1 MQSKSQTQDFIL
13 PFKRQPTAV
22 FLPGKSH
29 GWWNLVDYSPW
40 GRKESD
46 TTEQLHLTQLSEHKE
61 IETHCSGWES
71 CMSLVIGSKQP
82 DLS

>member
-40 GRKESD
+40 VHKESD
-46 TTEQLHLTQLSEHKE
+46 TTERLHFLFTLPK
-61 IETHCSGWES
+61 G
-71 CMSLVIGSKQP
+71 SLFKTLFLNFCDRMP
-82 DLS
+82 R